1 MVVDSSDNIAGN
13 YPTKGP
19 IIPCILDEGAPTVVA
34 TGTVLNMANVTSK
47 TLTWASPLARGNMV
61 AISNDVA
68 CTWAATGGI
77 PVMERAVNGETFVI
91 GKIVSTPD
99 EFEPPADTAAGD
111 SLAKRLA
118 AGIYRTALV
127 EIYGG
132 ITCIQKAEVYLDGTN
147 GFEVGQTAKLKH
159 NLDGDYADDNTE
171 EIQLV
176 TAANGGVGVVAFH
189 YGADGDAGDILNCLV
204 GINAP
209 MISLTGA

>member
-1 MVVDSSDNIAGN
+1 MPTDSTDNITGN
-13 YPTKGP
+13 YGTHGP
-19 IIPCILDEGAPTVVA
+19 IIPCILDEGAPTVTA
-34 TGTVLNMANVTSK
+34 TGAVLNMANVTSK
-47 TLTWASPLARGNMV
+47 VLTWATPLARGNWV

-77 PVMERAVNGETFVI
+77 PVMDRAISGETLVI

-111 SLAKRLA
+111 SLVKRLA

-127 EIYGG
+127 EIYAG
-132 ITCIQKAEVYLDGTN
+132 ITCIQKAEVYLDGSD
-147 GFEVGQTAKLKH
+147 GFTVGQCATLKH
-159 NLDGDYADDNTE
+159 NLTGDYADDNTE
-171 EIQLV
+171 EVQLI
-176 TAANGGVGVVAFH
+176 TASGGGVGIVAFH

-209 MISLTGA
+209 IISLTGA

>member
-1 MVVDSSDNIAGN
+1 MTDSSDNITGN

-34 TGTVLNMANVTSK
+34 SGTVLNMANVTTK

-61 AISNDVA
+61 AISNDVL
-68 CTWAATGGI
+68 CTWEATGGI
-77 PVMERAVNGETFVI
+77 PVMEQAVNGETYVI
-91 GKIVSTPD
+91 GKIVSTPGV
-99 EFEPPADTAAGD
+99 FAEPDDTAAAD
-111 SLAKRLA
+111 DLTKRLA
-118 AGIYRTALV
+118 GGFYRTALV

-132 ITCIQKAEVYLDGTN
+132 ITCIQKAEVYLDGTY

-159 NLDGDYADDNTE
+159 NLTGDYADDNTE

-176 TAANGGVGVVAFH
+176 TCASGGVGIFAFH
-189 YGADGDAGDILNCLV
+189 YGADGTTGDILNCLV

-209 MISLTGA
+209 IISLTGA

>member
-1 MVVDSSDNIAGN
+1 MADTSDTIAGN
-13 YPTKGP
+13 YPTRGP
-19 IIPCILDEGAPTVVA
+19 ILPCILDEGAPTVTA

-47 TLTWASPLARGNMV
+47 VLTWATPLARGNMV

-68 CTWAATGGI
+68 CTWEKTGGI
-77 PVMERAVNGETFVI
+77 PVMERAINGETFVI

-99 EFEPPADTAAGD
+99 EFEIPDDTAAGD

-132 ITCIQKAEVYLDGTN
+132 ITCIQKAEVYLDGTY
-147 GFEVGQTAKLKH
+147 GFTVGQCTTLKH
-159 NLDGDYADDNTE
+159 NLTGDYADDNTME
-171 EIQLV
+171 VQLV
-176 TAANGGVGVVAFH
+176 TCQNGGVGIFAFH
-189 YGADGDAGDILNCLV
+189 YGADADAGDILNCLV

-209 MISLTGA
+209 IISLTGA